1 MEFIPDDGI
10 ALACRFLQHGT
21 VLDRNDASGVV
32 DHSGF
37 LKNSGS
43 HGDRS
48 AGCAEHLSEKIMGQ
62 MKLISFHAVV
72 AREQPSSQPFFNG
85 VQPIACRCLGR
96 LYKEGKQTPA
106 SARKRAAR

>member
-32 DHSGF
+32 DHPGF

-43 HGDRS
+43 HGDRG
-48 AGCAEHLSEKIMGQ
+48 AGCAEHLSEKIVGQ
-62 MKLISFHAVV
+62 MKLVGFQAVV
-72 AREQPSSQPFFNG
+72 ARQQPARQPFLNG
-85 VQPIACRCLGR
+85 VQPIAGRCLGS
-96 LYKEGKQTPA
+96 LYKEGKHIA
-106 SARKRAAR
+106 LHVFA